1 MRRRPPAYASAFAY
15 TTPTSSAP
23 TSPGP
28 CVTATASTALQ
39 DTPAS
44 ASARSTTAGRAARW
58 ARLASSGTTPPNTL
72 WMSWDRMIRLASSG
86 WGVALRPP
94 PTRTAADV
102 SSHDVSMPRRTSATA
117 GALAQ
122 GDRVGDRA
130 GDDARRGDDGE
141 VCVDGGGAHRPAR
154 HVDDDFDAVSREALH
169 DCVGT
174 AHHDGDAGGSDDEAG
189 ERAGAAL
196 DRDARER
203 ALVDDAQV
211 PGDGDFLRG
220 DAHDAERRRV
230 DRHGARERPRDVGDL
245 GGDRHHGVDRGE
257 GAVRAHDPCDVGR
270 DGEAALHRVAGFRDD
285 AYQRHDAHI
294 LAGDGVEADGDVA
307 RRDVAHLHVGALGD
321 VDVAGLEAEVPHPG
335 RQGVG
340 AAETAPRARAQPQR

>member
-28 CVTATASTALQ
+28 CVTATASTALHE
-39 DTPAS
+39 TPAS

-86 WGVALRPP
+86 GGDALRAP

-122 GDRVGDRA
+122 GDRVGDR
-130 GDDARRGDDGE
+130 
-141 VCVDGGGAHRPAR
+141 GG
-154 HVDDDFDAVSREALH
+154 
-169 DCVGT
+169 
-174 AHHDGDAGGSDDEAG
+174 DEAG
-189 ERAGAAL
+189 ERASAAL
-196 DRDARER
+196 DQDARER

-211 PGDGDFLRG
+211 PGDSHFLWG

-230 DRHGARERPRDVGDL
+230 DR
-245 GGDRHHGVDRGE
+245 
-257 GAVRAHDPCDVGR
+257 
-270 DGEAALHRVAGFRDD
+270 
-285 AYQRHDAHI
+285 
-294 LAGDGVEADGDVA
+294 
-307 RRDVAHLHVGALGD
+307 
-321 VDVAGLEAEVPHPG
+321 
-335 RQGVG
+335 
-340 AAETAPRARAQPQR
+340 